1 MDEKE
6 LLKQLALDVKLSVT
20 DEQMDYF
27 CEKYHVFLQ
36 QIKALENIETEG
48 IEPLVFPF
56 EIETTILRNDETIE
70 IIQLEDILKNAK
82 KVESQQI
89 VVPKVISS

>member
-6 LLKQLALDVKLSVT
+6 LLKQLALDVKLSIT

-27 CEKYHVFLQ
+27 YEKYHVFLK
-36 QIKALENIETEG
+36 QIEALENIDTEG

-56 EIETTILRNDETIE
+56 EIETTFLRNDEIIE
-70 IIQLEDILKNAK
+70 TTQVEDVLKNAK
-82 KVESQQI
+82 KVENQQI